1 MRTPIL
7 LLVLGLLGLAGCR
20 DSFLETQPTDRFTQQ
35 TFWKTREHAE
45 AALNGTYASLLNN
58 NLYGG
63 NAPIFWDG
71 LTPNAFI
78 YNNPNGFGN
87 IAQGIHDAANT
98 GLINNLWGACY
109 GGIGRANNLLANV
122 NAITMD
128 ETLKKRYVAEVKF
141 LRALFY
147 HQLVTLYGGVPLI
160 VNATNVEEQ
169 ANLPRSVSEAVVAQ
183 VLKDLTE
190 AAPDLPLTYGAG
202 ERGRATRG
210 AALTLRAR
218 VLLYQGRW
226 VEAAAAAK
234 SVMDLKTYS
243 LFPDYRGL
251 FLLENEGNAEVI
263 FDAQFK
269 FPEFPHGFDVNLD
282 QFNGTAPLPGLIND
296 YYLTD
301 GRSTKNSPLFNP
313 QKPFENRDPRLLATV
328 MYIGSQYKGAP
339 VTESQYPQTGYG
351 QKKYTIYRDTERPV
365 AIKVEGQSELNFI
378 ILRYAD
384 VLLMYAE
391 AQNEALGPDASI
403 YDAVNLIRKR
413 AQMPNLPAGLS
424 KDAMREEIRH
434 ERRIELAGEALYYFD
449 IRRWRTAEKVMNGD
463 VTNAKGQ
470 RIGTRRFDAARDYLW
485 PIPSVAIQLNPALTQ
500 NPGYNR

>member
-1 MRTPIL
+1 MKTHTFL
-7 LLVLGLLGLAGCR
+7 LAFGLLSLAGCR

-35 TFWKTREHAE
+35 TFWKTREDAE
-45 AALNGTYASLLNN
+45 AALNGTYAALLNS

-63 NAPIFWDG
+63 NTPIFWDV
-71 LTPNAFI
+71 LTPNSFM
-78 YNNPNGFGN
+78 YNNVNGFSN

-109 GGIGRANNLLANV
+109 GGIGRANNLLANISAV
-122 NAITMD
+122 TMD
-128 ETLKKRYVAEVKF
+128 ETLKKRYVAEAKF

-160 VNATNVEEQ
+160 VGATNVEQQ
-169 ANLPRSVSEAVVAQ
+169 ANLPRSAPEAVVAQ
-183 VLKDLTE
+183 ILTDLTE
-190 AAPDLPLTYGAG
+190 AAPDLPLTYGAA

-210 AALTLRAR
+210 AALTLKTR
-218 VLLYQGRW
+218 VLLYQNRW
-226 VEAAAAAK
+226 AEAAAAAK
-234 SVMDLKTYS
+234 AVTDLKTYS

-282 QFNGTAPLPGLIND
+282 QFNGTAPLPDLVND

-328 MYIGSQYKGAP
+328 MYIGSQYKGAA

-391 AQNEALGPDASI
+391 AQNEAVGPDASVYEAI
-403 YDAVNLIRKR
+403 NQVRRR
-413 AQMPNLPAGLS
+413 APMPNLTAGLS

-463 VTNAKGQ
+463 ITNAKGQ
-470 RIGTRRFDAARDYLW
+470 RIGTRRFDPARDYLW

-500 NPGYNR
+500 NLGYNR